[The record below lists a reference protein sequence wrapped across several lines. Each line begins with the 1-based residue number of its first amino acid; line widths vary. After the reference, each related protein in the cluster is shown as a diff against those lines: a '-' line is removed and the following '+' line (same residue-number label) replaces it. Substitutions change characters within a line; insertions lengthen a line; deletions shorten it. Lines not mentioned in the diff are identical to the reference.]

1 MVKTQKI
8 EIESNGEDKTQPK
21 REPPEKLGKLI
32 ELLNR
37 LEPNVHLSSLRVRSE
52 EAHNWKDHNKRWN
65 KYKKPYEKWTDVARD
80 SLEENLEGLSI
91 PFQNYIWGDAVQTED
106 HFEPDFDIGSVW
118 AATRNAV
125 ERYENFCRLREQFDL
140 IADSAMKHPS
150 MLREL
155 NTLKGKTLIAKKIKI
170 QIKDNLERIKK
181 SFKNKGVD
189 ENDVEKI
196 VEEMHSLPLPFSG
209 EVKFQIDAQG
219 IMKSNAS
226 ELVEAIFFSEKDV
239 EILRIRKCLICEKIY
254 WAERFESFACNSIC
268 GNKLRESVKVK
279 VVRTQEEKDAANKRK
294 RKYNLTTKIRKLTKQ
309 YKDKVIKIQNSAFF
323 DSTESDDSFKL
334 AKGTTVTITKFD
346 SNENS
351 ENYPIRCIVRSE
363 EGQEVFFTL
372 PNDKKTPFRIK
383 LKLGAN

>member
-1 MVKTQKI
+1 
-8 EIESNGEDKTQPK
+8 
-21 REPPEKLGKLI
+21 
-32 ELLNR
+32 
-37 LEPNVHLSSLRVRSE
+37 
-52 EAHNWKDHNKRWN
+52 
-65 KYKKPYEKWTDVARD
+65 
-80 SLEENLEGLSI
+80 
-91 PFQNYIWGDAVQTED
+91 
-106 HFEPDFDIGSVW
+106 
-118 AATRNAV
+118 
-125 ERYENFCRLREQFDL
+125 
-140 IADSAMKHPS
+140 MKHPS

-155 NTLKGKTLIAKKIKI
+155 NNLKGETLIVKKIKI

-181 SFKNKGVD
+181 SFKNKDLD

-279 VVRTQEEKDAANKRK
+279 VVRNQEEKDAAAKRK
-294 RKYNLTTKIRKLTKQ
+294 REYNLMRKVRKLTKQ
-309 YKDKVIKIQNSAFF
+309 YKGKVIRTQKSAFF
-323 DSTESDDSFKL
+323 DSAESDDSFKL

-346 SNENS
+346 SNEKS